1 MNWSDYFVIGL
12 VALFAIIGLIKG
24 IVMSGF
30 KVFAFFSCIFASI
43 KLYPAFSKML
53 SKTRVY
59 TVINNSVMKSL
70 MLRGQEA
77 SASSS
82 VPVTGTAAAESM
94 VGSISLPA
102 FLKESVIQKLPKAS
116 ELIDMEGILRAVGDE
131 ITMMIISVV
140 SLILLYII
148 LKIVM
153 AAIGFVLKG
162 VSKLPLVKQVDKT
175 GGFILGAVQGILTVY
190 IICALLVILNA
201 NPGFETIFKGLESS
215 LFAWRFYENNFIIS
229 WMFPT

>member
-12 VALFAIIGLIKG
+12 VALFAIIGLIRG

-30 KVFAFFSCIFASI
+30 KVVSFFVCIFASM
-43 KLYPAFSKML
+43 KLYPVFSEIL

-70 MLRGQEA
+70 LLRGQEA
-77 SASSS
+77 SATT
-82 VPVTGTAAAESM
+82 VPASGNAAAET
-94 VGSISLPA
+94 VIGSTSLPK
-102 FLKESVIQKLPKAS
+102 FLRESVIQKLPSPS
-116 ELIDMEGILRAVGDE
+116 ELIDLEGITRALGDE

-153 AAIGFVLKG
+153 AVIGFVLKG
-162 VSKLPLVKQVDKT
+162 VSKLPLVKQVDKL
-175 GGFILGAVQGILTVY
+175 GGFVFGIFQGILTVY
-190 IICALLVILNA
+190 IICALLVTVNA
-201 NPGFETIFKGLESS
+201 DPRFGVIFKGLGSS
-215 LFAWRFYENNFIIS
+215 MFAWRFYESNIIIS
-229 WMFPT
+229 WMFP